1 MEKITDLGEL
11 QKYLKK
17 IDRIFS
23 IKTLLGQKIDDEF
36 VVDYYEDSNL
46 GYRYLHSVKGSVHMA
61 LNFDGKFDKNGYYG
75 QAKIVSEQIESID
88 AERVLELGCGKGFN
102 SIFLAKNFPNVDFT
116 GIDLTPV
123 HLMQAIESGKNL
135 PNLKFKQGNFQSLEF
150 DDITY
155 NLLFEVESI
164 CHASDMKIALSEAF
178 RVLKPGGRIIF
189 FDGFR
194 QPGFSNQS
202 EDTKLA
208 TQLVEASM
216 AIEKPWLIDDWLVL
230 AREVGFLEIK
240 VDDISAAIMPNLAK
254 FQFLARGYFK
264 FPKLSRVILKVI
276 PANLVKNSIAGLLM
290 PFTITAGA
298 EAYYLIILERPGK
311 NPIKR

>member
-11 QKYLKK
+11 RKYLNK

-23 IKTLLGQKIDDEF
+23 INSLLGQKIDDEF

-46 GYRYLHSVKGSVHMA
+46 GYRYFHSVEGSVHMA
-61 LNFDGKFDKNGYYG
+61 LNFDGKFDKDGYYE
-75 QAKIVSEQIESID
+75 QAKIVSKQIESID
-88 AERVLELGCGKGFN
+88 AKIVLELGCGKGFN
-102 SIFLAKNFPNVDFT
+102 SIFLAKKFPNVDLT
-116 GIDLTPV
+116 GIDLTPA
-123 HLMQAIESGKNL
+123 HLNQAIESGRNF
-135 PNLKFKQGNFQSLEF
+135 PNLIFKQGNFQMLEF
-150 DDITY
+150 ADKSF

-178 RVLKPGGRIIF
+178 RVLKPGGRIVF

-208 TQLVEASM
+208 SQLVEASM
-216 AIEKPWLIDDWLVL
+216 AIEKPWLINEWLGL

-240 VDDISAAIMPNLAK
+240 VDDISQAIMPNLAK

-264 FPKLSRVILKVI
+264 FPNLSRVILKVI

-298 EAYYLIILERPGK
+298 QAYYLIILERPGLS
-311 NPIKR
+311 PS